1 MPADPERSDPPTV
14 YFLSLGLTSMNAPL
28 EVRVLDEIGLSN
40 PLAARQP
47 RIEGGRI
54 GHDKSL
60 GVAWQIADSAVD
72 IDSLLLGQDK
82 DSAWQ
87 ARTALNDA
95 NFQKLFATYRQP
107 LTWGRFLENIKF
119 SLTEGR
125 TLTFSSDPGDY
136 LQ

>member
-1 MPADPERSDPPTV
+1 M
-14 YFLSLGLTSMNAPL
+14 L
-28 EVRVLDEIGLSN
+28 RVLDEIGLSN

-60 GVAWQIADSAVD
+60 GAAWQIADSAVD
-72 IDSLLLGQDK
+72 IDSLLLGQK

-87 ARTALNDA
+87 ARTALDDA
-95 NFQKLFATYRQP
+95 DFQRLFASYREP

-125 TLTFSSDPGDY
+125 TLTFSSNPGDY
-136 LQ
+136 LY